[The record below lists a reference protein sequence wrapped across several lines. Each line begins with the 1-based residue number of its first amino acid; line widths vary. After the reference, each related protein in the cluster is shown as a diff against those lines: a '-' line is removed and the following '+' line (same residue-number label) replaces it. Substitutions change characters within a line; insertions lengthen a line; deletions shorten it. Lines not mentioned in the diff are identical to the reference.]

1 MLTRTVLD
9 AAEPLSRATLF
20 AGDKVGA
27 VVAVLLLI
35 FGGLVT
41 WLIAQ
46 ERRLRRLERERRSD

>member
-1 MLTRTVLD
+1 MLTHLVLD

-20 AGDKVGA
+20 AGDKIGA

-41 WLIAQ
+41 WLIVQ
-46 ERRLRRLERERRSD
+46 ERRLRRLERERKA